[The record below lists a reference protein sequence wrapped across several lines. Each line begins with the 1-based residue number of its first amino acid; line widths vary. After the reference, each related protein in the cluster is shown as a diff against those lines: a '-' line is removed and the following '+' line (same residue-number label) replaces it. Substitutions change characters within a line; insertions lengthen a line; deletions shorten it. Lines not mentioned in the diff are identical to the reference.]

1 MLTRSANSIRRFIGG
16 RSLQSTLRAVI
27 WKKKKEEVGQQ
38 REERKLSSNIQG
50 TTGGKEG
57 RKGLYT
63 DCYYYPS
70 SIVRLTVHTV
80 DNDYSTIKKRDSRMG
95 SREILEREMMMMHMT
110 CTQIAA
116 QKGKSRVEYTYI
128 YISRASCCGHI
139 PYLSTRLKLMKRL
152 TLSFSPSL
160 SKIF

>member
-1 MLTRSANSIRRFIGG
+1 MKEEEGGSRSAARR
-16 RSLQSTLRAVI
+16 
-27 WKKKKEEVGQQ
+27 
-38 REERKLSSNIQG
+38 RKLSSNIQG

-70 SIVRLTVHTV
+70 SIVRLIVHTV

-95 SREILEREMMMMHMT
+95 SREREREMMMMHMT